1 MTMDGMTLGT
11 DASSKVI
18 EEYKCSQHL
27 AIFSLLN
34 VFAVTARVHSDERLK
49 R

>member
-34 VFAVTARVHSDERLK
+34 VLVTARVHSDERLK